1 MDRLTEQEYLEQVKQ
16 VLSEKEYTLLL
27 EVSGKTTLENTTMDK
42 TDIISLCVEMILQ
55 SRKKEAHVLSTDRKK
70 EVLRMKMQ
78 KHIKNNTPK
87 EEADSIEAYQEE
99 VYMDNY
105 NDDSLKR
112 LMEFCKDSSNI
123 PKSDI
128 VLQKLQGKKTVEIS
142 RELGISIHTV
152 ERIYTDK
159 IARIKSLY
167 YDAIAGIM
175 DERLYNYYQEQL
187 KNPVTRQRRWN
198 SSSNILQINSALNK
212 YKKGHQLTKTEK
224 QIYETISEMNQTS
237 QQKVLKKI

>member
-1 MDRLTEQEYLEQVKQ
+1 MDRLTKQEYLEQVKQ

-105 NDDSLKR
+105 NDDSLER

-128 VLQKLQGKKTVEIS
+128 VLQKLQGK
-142 RELGISIHTV
+142 
-152 ERIYTDK
+152 
-159 IARIKSLY
+159 
-167 YDAIAGIM
+167 
-175 DERLYNYYQEQL
+175 
-187 KNPVTRQRRWN
+187 
-198 SSSNILQINSALNK
+198 
-212 YKKGHQLTKTEK
+212 
-224 QIYETISEMNQTS
+224 
-237 QQKVLKKI
+237 